1 MQRRIT
7 GFDCIWLLAGL
18 KKNNIC
24 PSVVRGWELLMISQ
38 SSYVDVGVYTRMVLS
53 KDVWKPLSGRR
64 PSVAMAVRQLF
75 RNRSIFNHQGSY
87 IAFWGLL
94 TLAHVIQCIIQ
105 FSNVTYEFQTCF
117 RGASDS
123 CRRTVDDVRQEPS
136 LRHRADAAD
145 AVHAHRNNSR
155 LPKYNYWVTKL
166 TQKSFN
172 RRRKTALAK
181 MGLFKQQVVDL
192 KTCGSHICQYL
203 PRALRN
209 AEVAHKITND
219 MKMFFIRIPRCMGS
233 RRYLRSCISVIL

>member
-18 KKNNIC
+18 KKNIC
-24 PSVVRGWELLMISQ
+24 PFVVRGWELLMISQ

-117 RGASDS
+117 RGQV
-123 CRRTVDDVRQEPS
+123 TVVGGPS
-136 LRHRADAAD
+136 MMCVKSQVYATARMRPTL
-145 AVHAHRNNSR
+145 
-155 LPKYNYWVTKL
+155 YTL
-166 TQKSFN
+166 T
-172 RRRKTALAK
+172 
-181 MGLFKQQVVDL
+181 
-192 KTCGSHICQYL
+192 
-203 PRALRN
+203 
-209 AEVAHKITND
+209 EITRGCLN
-219 MKMFFIRIPRCMGS
+219 II
-233 RRYLRSCISVIL
+233 IE

>member
-1 MQRRIT
+1 
-7 GFDCIWLLAGL
+7 
-18 KKNNIC
+18 
-24 PSVVRGWELLMISQ
+24 
-38 SSYVDVGVYTRMVLS
+38 
-53 KDVWKPLSGRR
+53 
-64 PSVAMAVRQLF
+64 MAVRQLF

-155 LPKYNYWVTKL
+155 LPKYNY
-166 TQKSFN
+166 
-172 RRRKTALAK
+172 
-181 MGLFKQQVVDL
+181 
-192 KTCGSHICQYL
+192 
-203 PRALRN
+203 
-209 AEVAHKITND
+209 
-219 MKMFFIRIPRCMGS
+219 
-233 RRYLRSCISVIL
+233 